1 MSKLTWAQR
10 FHRRIALLGGGYTHP
25 DGSFEFDFE
34 AAAGVDH
41 YGDSEEVKQAKVNRK
56 AEKDVR
62 SSRVGGSI
70 LVGGGVYLLTRPD
83 ASAWQLLGG
92 AALVALGVYQV
103 SR

>member
-1 MSKLTWAQR
+1 MTNLTWTQR
-10 FHRRIALLGGGYTHP
+10 VRRRLALLGGSYTHP
-25 DGSFEFDFE
+25 DGSIEFDFE

-41 YGDSEEVKQAKVNRK
+41 YNDSDETKEAKVDRK
-56 AEKDVR
+56 AAKEAR
-62 SSRVGGSI
+62 SSRITGALMVGC
-70 LVGGGVYLLTRPD
+70 GVYLITRPA